1 MERAQKRRWHTEV
14 KPVGGTMRCVFCTT
28 GRLRPTV
35 LTFTFDFEGNIYP
48 LADPDGLLCDRCGE
62 AFISKRASA
71 MLLLCGSTAP
81 RAPIRERATAI
92 AA

>member
-1 MERAQKRRWHTEV
+1 
-14 KPVGGTMRCVFCTT
+14 MRCVNCPT

-35 LTFTFDFEGNIYP
+35 LTFTFDFEGNVYP

-62 AFISKRASA
+62 AFISRRAAALLLLCSRASA
-71 MLLLCGSTAP
+71 LARVRT
-81 RAPIRERATAI
+81 TTI